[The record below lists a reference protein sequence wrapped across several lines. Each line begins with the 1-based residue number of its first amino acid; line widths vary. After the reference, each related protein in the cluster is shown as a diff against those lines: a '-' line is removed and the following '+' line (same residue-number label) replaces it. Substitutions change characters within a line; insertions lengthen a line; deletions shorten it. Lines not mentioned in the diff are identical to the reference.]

1 MQFAAFSRLKLGQ
14 VVRIR
19 ELTFTPQSVIV
30 YATPKRPE
38 SRKGD
43 SSMMNLANVR
53 RNNAVAVSSQALNV
67 FESFFSYAYF
77 YFYFFYQTL
86 LRSLTRPAAC

>member
-1 MQFAAFSRLKLGQ
+1 
-14 VVRIR
+14 
-19 ELTFTPQSVIV
+19 
-30 YATPKRPE
+30 
-38 SRKGD
+38 
-43 SSMMNLANVR
+43 MMNLTNVR

-67 FESFFSYAYF
+67 FEGFFSYAYF

>member
-1 MQFAAFSRLKLGQ
+1 MQYQKG
-14 VVRIR
+14 R
-19 ELTFTPQSVIV
+19 E
-30 YATPKRPE
+30 PE
-38 SRKGD
+38 RRQQHD
-43 SSMMNLANVR
+43 DLANVR

-67 FESFFSYAYF
+67 FEGFFSYAYF